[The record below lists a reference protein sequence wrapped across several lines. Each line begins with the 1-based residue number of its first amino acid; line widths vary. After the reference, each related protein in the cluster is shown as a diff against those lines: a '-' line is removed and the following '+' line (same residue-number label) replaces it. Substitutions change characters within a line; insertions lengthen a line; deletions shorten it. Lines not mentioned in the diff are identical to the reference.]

1 MIYVFGE
8 WELDLC
14 LYELRRAG
22 RTIKLEPQVF
32 NVLAYLVQHHGRVVP
47 RQELLSRLWPDQHI
61 GDSALERCIMA
72 ARKAVGDSGNAQG
85 MIKTLHRRGYRFVV
99 PVKERFL
106 ETSGFAA
113 ASESPM
119 SDAPPQSAWD
129 SALLVRHRV
138 STPRYASH
146 SRELLRP
153 LSTSKKAEHRHVT
166 VLSCVLAQALGLA
179 EALGTEAMHDLLDR
193 FFCLALQTVRAY
205 GGMVSQ
211 FWDHGFVA
219 LFGAALAYDDHAM
232 RAVQASLDLQHRLP
246 ECQTDE
252 RTLADEELAAC
263 MGLHSGEVVGKRLSG
278 ERRVIYMAVGDTMQV
293 ATSLQ
298 HYAAPG
304 TILISEITYHLVR
317 EAIPGVMVGQVP
329 VAASATSITA
339 YEVLGRRVRHVAG
352 AGQGKRRVM

>member
-1 MIYVFGE
+1 
-8 WELDLC
+8 
-14 LYELRRAG
+14 
-22 RTIKLEPQVF
+22 
-32 NVLAYLVQHHGRVVP
+32 
-47 RQELLSRLWPDQHI
+47 
-61 GDSALERCIMA
+61 
-72 ARKAVGDSGNAQG
+72 
-85 MIKTLHRRGYRFVV
+85 
-99 PVKERFL
+99 
-106 ETSGFAA
+106 
-113 ASESPM
+113 
-119 SDAPPQSAWD
+119 
-129 SALLVRHRV
+129 
-138 STPRYASH
+138 
-146 SRELLRP
+146 
-153 LSTSKKAEHRHVT
+153 

>member
-8 WELDLC
+8 WELDLR

-61 GDSALERCIMA
+61 GDSALERCIMS

-85 MIKTLHRRGYRFVV
+85 MIKTLHRRGYRFVA

-119 SDAPPQSAWD
+119 SDFPPQSPWE
-129 SALLVRHRV
+129 SASLVRHRV
-138 STPRYASH
+138 PTPRYASH
-146 SRELLRP
+146 SGELLRP

-166 VLSCVLAQALGLA
+166 VLSCALASALTLA
-179 EALGTEAMHDLLDR
+179 EVLGTEAMHDLLDR
-193 FFCLALQTVRAY
+193 FFCLALQTVRSY
-205 GGMVSQ
+205 DGMVSQ
-211 FWDHGFVA
+211 FWDNGFVA
-219 LFGAALAYDDHAM
+219 LFGAALVYDDHAM
-232 RAVQASLDLQHRLP
+232 RAVQAAVELQHHLP

-252 RTLADEELAAC
+252 KALAEEELVAC
-263 MGLHSGEVVGKRLSG
+263 VGLHSGEVVGKRLSG

-293 ATSLQ
+293 AASLQ
-298 HYAAPG
+298 RYAAPG
-304 TILISEITYHLVR
+304 TILISETTYRLVR
-317 EAIPGVMVGQVP
+317 EIVPSVMVGQVP
-329 VAASATSITA
+329 VAANATAVTA
-339 YEVLGRRVRHVAG
+339 YEVLGRSIRCVAE
-352 AGQGKRRVM
+352 AGHAKRRVM